1 MGPFVNDNTQ
11 NLVALA
17 KSGDESAQDQLYKVY
32 GPRIL
37 WLVRLRMGKELR
49 SRLESVDIVQ
59 DVLVST
65 LKDLQNF
72 TYKNEGD
79 FIRWISRITENR
91 LCDNLNRLHAVKR
104 DIRREVRLDN
114 NSPTLADSLAAAMEP
129 IDVTT
134 PSAIVS
140 KREDFERL
148 AKAIDTLKPEY
159 RKIIILAKVEG
170 LSYKEIA
177 DKLDKSAD
185 AVRMLFYR
193 AMAALSGAFEMV

>member
-1 MGPFVNDNTQ
+1 LKPVINDNTQ

-17 KSGDESAQDQLYKVY
+17 KSGDESAREQLYRAY
-32 GPRIL
+32 GPRVL

-49 SRLESVDIVQ
+49 TRLESVDLVQ
-59 DVLVST
+59 DVLYST
-65 LKDLQNF
+65 FKDLQNF

-91 LCDNLNRLHAVKR
+91 LCENLTRLHAVKR

-114 NSPTLADSLAAAMEP
+114 NSPTLADSLAVAMEP

-140 KREDFERL
+140 KREDFEKL
-148 AKAIDTLKPEY
+148 ARAIDTLKPEY
-159 RKIIILAKVEG
+159 REVIVLTKIEG
-170 LSYKEIA
+170 LSYKDIA
-177 DKLDKSAD
+177 ERLGKSPD
-185 AVRMLFYR
+185 AIRMLLSR
-193 AMAALSGAFEMV
+193 AIASLSSAFENI

>member
-1 MGPFVNDNTQ
+1 MKPVINDNTQ

-17 KSGDESAQDQLYKVY
+17 KSGDESAREQLYRAY
-32 GPRIL
+32 GPRVL

-49 SRLESVDIVQ
+49 TRLESVDLVQ
-59 DVLVST
+59 DVLYST
-65 LKDLQNF
+65 FKDLQNF

-91 LCDNLNRLHAVKR
+91 LCENLTRLHAVKR

-114 NSPTLADSLAAAMEP
+114 NSPTLADSLAVAMEP

-140 KREDFERL
+140 KREDFEKL
-148 AKAIDTLKPEY
+148 ARAIDTLKPEY
-159 RKIIILAKVEG
+159 REVIVLTKIEG
-170 LSYKEIA
+170 LSYKDIA
-177 DKLDKSAD
+177 ERLGKSPD
-185 AVRMLFYR
+185 AIRMLLSR
-193 AMAALSGAFEMV
+193 AIASLSSAFENI